1 MEPTNPVNPRS
12 PMPPAGEALYAVAA
26 ALDADLA
33 RPEESGG
40 ALTVTVRPGDQVGGT
55 LYIEHAGA
63 VLALC
68 VDTTNYGTQV
78 RVRCYG
84 PRDFHVMRRE
94 VVDRFYRER
103 AAHDAAAVQT
113 HMAARVA
120 AR

>member
-1 MEPTNPVNPRS
+1 MEPLNPRS

-33 RPEESGG
+33 RPEECGG
-40 ALTVTVRPGDQVGGT
+40 ALTVTVRPGEQVGGT

-68 VDTTNYGTQV
+68 LDTTNCGSQV

-84 PRDFHVMRRE
+84 ARDFHVMRRE
-94 VVDRFYRER
+94 VVDRFYRDR
-103 AAHDAAAVQT
+103 AAHDAAAAMNRV
-113 HMAARVA
+113 AARVA